1 MLRRAQAIASRAIN
15 EQGVALYNSGDI
27 AGCANVYANA
37 VVDILSSSPELP
49 ANARSVL
56 TSGLDQAGASAGNHD
71 AQAWALRGALDSFIS
86 LREQEQSVFSGVPS
100 TSGGNPSLSF
110 ADGMAGSF
118 RAINDGVMGGMSQS
132 SIAHSPD
139 HSAAV
144 FSGVL
149 STANNGGFASVRAPV
164 NWDLTAATKIQIS
177 AASPTGGMFQFI
189 LHDTTQ
195 RRVPCH
201 TQDFTL
207 PADDVFRLY
216 ELPLE
221 GFNGDFMG
229 RLVPGARLNRA
240 TVVGLTLR
248 AAKITQ
254 TGSSNPMF
262 KPGPFSLYV
271 KTIAAV

>member
-164 NWDLTAATKIQIS
+164 NWDLTAATKIQM
-177 AASPTGGMFQFI
+177 A
-189 LHDTTQ
+189 
-195 RRVPCH
+195 
-201 TQDFTL
+201 TL
-207 PADDVFRLY
+207 ACTSCTSKY
-216 ELPLE
+216 
-221 GFNGDFMG
+221 
-229 RLVPGARLNRA
+229 RA
-240 TVVGLTLR
+240 KYRKSVQAFTVVY
-248 AAKITQ
+248 
-254 TGSSNPMF
+254 
-262 KPGPFSLYV
+262 GPL
-271 KTIAAV
+271 